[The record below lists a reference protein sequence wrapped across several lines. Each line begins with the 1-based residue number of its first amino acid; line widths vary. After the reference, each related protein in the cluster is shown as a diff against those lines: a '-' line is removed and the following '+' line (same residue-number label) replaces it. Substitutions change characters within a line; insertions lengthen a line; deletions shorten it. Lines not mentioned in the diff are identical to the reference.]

1 MDRRI
6 RIHAL
11 SVIRCVKEKSLAVS
25 AAAMAA
31 ATTHG

>member
-11 SVIRCVKEKSLAVS
+11 SVIVGEEKSLAVS
-25 AAAMAA
+25 AAAMSA
-31 ATTHG
+31 ATAHR